1 LYDIYFVILRIE
13 LARIGF
19 KQPQNG
25 SLRCISIMYLG
36 MVQDDPKLLGDSGE
50 VPISK
55 WSGWK
60 VIPAV
65 KSSLY
70 LKERT
75 SWTGRK
81 PRAHPTLYQGD
92 S

>member
-1 LYDIYFVILRIE
+1 
-13 LARIGF
+13 
-19 KQPQNG
+19 
-25 SLRCISIMYLG
+25 
-36 MVQDDPKLLGDSGE
+36 
-50 VPISK
+50 
-55 WSGWK
+55 
-60 VIPAV
+60 V

-92 S
+92 SWAWYGQPTQIHIKLPDLGYLIIYLGTINDLSGGK

>member
-1 LYDIYFVILRIE
+1 MLRIE
-13 LARIGF
+13 LARVGF

-25 SLRCISIMYLG
+25 SLRCVSIMYLG
-36 MVQDDPKLLGDSGE
+36 MVRDDPKLLGDSGE

-70 LKERT
+70 LTT